1 MNLQEI
7 KEIAKSRG
15 LKTTGLNKVN
25 LVQQIQLNEGN
36 FACFATATSGECDQF
51 GCMWRKDC
59 FALAKKKYKS

>member
-7 KEIAKSRG
+7 KEIAKTRG
-15 LKTTGLNKVN
+15 LKTTGLNKIT

-36 FACFATATSGECDQF
+36 FACFATAACGECDQF

-59 FALAKKKYKS
+59 FSLAKKQFKS